1 MGKAKAV
8 YSEAAGSGPLSPASG
23 QRLGVEKLHSRD
35 KEGSRRTPKGGCSPG
50 KPRAAN
56 EKQGVLGEG
65 GEVRIWLS
73 LVDQA

>member
-8 YSEAAGSGPLSPASG
+8 YSEAAWQGSGPLSPASG
-23 QRLGVEKLHSRD
+23 QRLGVGKLHSRD
-35 KEGSRRTPKGGCSPG
+35 KEGSRRTPK
-50 KPRAAN
+50 

-65 GEVRIWLS
+65 GEVRIRLS